1 MSVMLM
7 TVDLVVYA
15 QKATRLCLADIPL
28 KT

>member
-1 MSVMLM
+1 MSVVLI

-15 QKATRLCLADIPL
+15 QKVTRLCLVDIPL